1 MFSCLWCVKS
11 ICYHDVTN
19 NKLVKKTL
27 KNIWIK
33 LKLIFI
39 KKEKFYI
46 KKYFSEYLKCS
57 EFKFLRISNINFYR
71 TTPWSY
77 WMNEPQCSSLCQCF
91 VVYCNELLFCYPFQ
105 ANSKPSENV
114 RRPDLLADLTFTAS
128 VKQNSVSQRKKLM
141 YGGTFTRNVL
151 NNMSCLSC
159 L

>member
-1 MFSCLWCVKS
+1 MFLGMFSRLMFATATHQGFFAKTYFYNSLKSMYIRLYNLFWYFVFIECFLVYWCVKG

-19 NKLVKKTL
+19 NKLVKKTF

-91 VVYCNELLFCYPFQ
+91 VVYCNELLFC
-105 ANSKPSENV
+105 
-114 RRPDLLADLTFTAS
+114 
-128 VKQNSVSQRKKLM
+128 
-141 YGGTFTRNVL
+141 
-151 NNMSCLSC
+151 
-159 L
+159 